1 MANVQHIYKGA
12 GDPREVWV
20 GFDEVEGHH
29 YLDTETGDVYI
40 GGISGDWIKV
50 NDPAEIGIFQ
60 RLEFGSAP
68 ASPEEASVTPR
79 GPMLWI
85 DESNGDAYLATATG
99 GPVSR
104 TWEWRKI
111 SFI

>member
-12 GDPREVWV
+12 GEPQEVLAD
-20 GFDEVEGHH
+20 FHEVEGHH
-29 YLDTETGDVYI
+29 YLDTLTANVYI
-40 GGISGDWIKV
+40 GNSDGVWIKI
-50 NDPAEIGIFQ
+50 NDPVRIGLFT
-60 RLEFGSAP
+60 RLEVQSAP
-68 ASPEEASVTPR
+68 MAPQPAVPE

-85 DESNGDAYLATATG
+85 DQRNGDAYLATATG
-99 GPVSR
+99 GPPSP